1 MTRTDERS
9 EQARA
14 EAVREAARYIDLLHP
29 KGLTPKS
36 AVLADLEIAADRMGR
51 GIHANGREREADANP
66 QPTTITR
73 AEFEDAYEA
82 RFFQDVSHARKV
94 LAFIRELGIEVEDD
108 DE

>member
-1 MTRTDERS
+1 MSDRTA
-9 EQARA
+9 QARA
-14 EAVREAARYIDLLHP
+14 EAGRRYPSGADTAQTRR
-29 KGLTPKS
+29 G
-36 AVLADLEIAADRMGR
+36 AFRAGVLW
-51 GIHANGREREADANP
+51 ADANP